1 MGQLNAQL
9 GHAVDLRNALPG
21 QEVQPVE
28 VLPVSLDQ
36 HFGGGFG
43 HRNDRLEQGALAV
56 LDILAHRVQVG
67 RQRDARREDALALL
81 ALALAVEL
89 FPPLVD
95 ILQFRLVG
103 TQDFDLLASVV
114 EDVAHGGVDGCRIL
128 LESDAFGRGLLHLLR
143 TADESRDVHAGDGQR
158 QQPHG
163 GQHREASAHIVGNDE
178 RRVSLLRGERL
189 QRPARLVGDGHDALR
204 SLLLAVTLLDLGLY
218 EAERDGRLGRRAR
231 LRNHDG
237 GDRMLLQRGEQFGG
251 VILRNVLS
259 GENDRGVLLLLV
271 QEFEGIAHG
280 FEHGLGAEVRAADAD
295 ADDHVG
301 LRAQF
306 RSLLPDGVDLV
317 LRNRG
322 GEVHPTQ
329 KIVAGAVARMQ
340 QGIGGLR
347 FGLDVGGNFNA
358 RLGNVQFHIFHHI
371 AN

>member
-1 MGQLNAQL
+1 MSTPA
-9 GHAVDLRNALPG
+9 
-21 QEVQPVE
+21 
-28 VLPVSLDQ
+28 
-36 HFGGGFG
+36 
-43 HRNDRLEQGALAV
+43 
-56 LDILAHRVQVG
+56 
-67 RQRDARREDALALL
+67 
-81 ALALAVEL
+81 
-89 FPPLVD
+89 
-95 ILQFRLVG
+95 
-103 TQDFDLLASVV
+103 TAS
-114 EDVAHGGVDGCRIL
+114 G
-128 LESDAFGRGLLHLLR
+128 
-143 TADESRDVHAGDGQR
+143 SR
-158 QQPHG
+158 PHG
-163 GQHREASAHIVGNDE
+163 GQHRETSAHIVGNDE

-189 QRPARLVGDGHDALR
+189 QRPARLVGDGHDTLR

-322 GEVHPTQ
+322 GRCTQ
-329 KIVAGAVARMQ
+329 PRKSLPAPLPECSRALAACALASMSAEISMPVLAMSNFTFFIISLTKLIWLSVPACTCAPRRPRKAPGKPCRRWACRP
-340 QGIGGLR
+340 GG
-347 FGLDVGGNFNA
+347 GS
-358 RLGNVQFHIFHHI
+358 
-371 AN
+371 

>member
-1 MGQLNAQL
+1 M
-9 GHAVDLRNALPG
+9 
-21 QEVQPVE
+21 
-28 VLPVSLDQ
+28 
-36 HFGGGFG
+36 
-43 HRNDRLEQGALAV
+43 
-56 LDILAHRVQVG
+56 
-67 RQRDARREDALALL
+67 
-81 ALALAVEL
+81 
-89 FPPLVD
+89 
-95 ILQFRLVG
+95 
-103 TQDFDLLASVV
+103 
-114 EDVAHGGVDGCRIL
+114 
-128 LESDAFGRGLLHLLR
+128 
-143 TADESRDVHAGDGQR
+143 
-158 QQPHG
+158 
-163 GQHREASAHIVGNDE
+163 
-178 RRVSLLRGERL
+178 
-189 QRPARLVGDGHDALR
+189 
-204 SLLLAVTLLDLGLY
+204 
-218 EAERDGRLGRRAR
+218 
-231 LRNHDG
+231 
-237 GDRMLLQRGEQFGG
+237 
-251 VILRNVLS
+251 
-259 GENDRGVLLLLV
+259 